1 MGIVHCYIHCE
12 IMSLCLDALG
22 DCSRCDAQSASGK
35 FKINLPNLAE
45 SASVTQGPLVASVI
59 NLWQVQKQLASLY
72 LLHLHELFKVF
83 RVFKVVK
90 VFKAAGVFK
99 VVKFV

>member
-1 MGIVHCYIHCE
+1 MQKSGYLPEYRHTLHQE
-12 IMSLCLDALG
+12 NSRSTCLTL
-22 DCSRCDAQSASGK
+22 RH
-35 FKINLPNLAE
+35 LAE
-45 SASVTQGPLVASVI
+45 SASVMPGPLVASVI
-59 NLWQVQKQLASLY
+59 NLWQVQKQLASPY

-90 VFKAAGVFK
+90 VFKVAGVFK

>member
-1 MGIVHCYIHCE
+1 MPSGAIVLFRGPEESGPLHQE
-12 IMSLCLDALG
+12 NSRSTCLTL
-22 DCSRCDAQSASGK
+22 RH
-35 FKINLPNLAE
+35 LEE

-59 NLWQVQKQLASLY
+59 NLRQVQKQLASPY

-83 RVFKVVK
+83 RAFKVVK

>member
-1 MGIVHCYIHCE
+1 MRHLE
-12 IMSLCLDALG
+12 
-22 DCSRCDAQSASGK
+22 
-35 FKINLPNLAE
+35 E

-59 NLWQVQKQLASLY
+59 NLWQVQKQLASPY

-83 RVFKVVK
+83 RAFKVVK

>member
-1 MGIVHCYIHCE
+1 MRHLE
-12 IMSLCLDALG
+12 
-22 DCSRCDAQSASGK
+22 
-35 FKINLPNLAE
+35 E

-59 NLWQVQKQLASLY
+59 NLQQVQKQLASPY

-83 RVFKVVK
+83 RAFKVVK